1 MKNGTITEGSPD
13 NSACI
18 CFICGDGANVIAVF
32 DFSGTAVVP
41 YKAAALIAGGQHIAC
56 GVTVEN
62 GAAVPAGNCAGVSSS
77 LNQRSFDS
85 QIFYGSG
92 ITAK

>member
-1 MKNGTITEGSPD
+1 MKNGTIAEGSPD

-18 CFICGDGANVIAVF
+18 CFICGDGASVIAVF
-32 DFSGTAVVP
+32 NFSGAAVVP
-41 YKAAALIAGGQHIAC
+41 HKAAALIAGGQHIAC

-92 ITAK
+92 IIAK

>member
-1 MKNGTITEGSPD
+1 MKIGTIAGGFPD

-41 YKAAALIAGGQHIAC
+41 YKPAALIAGGQHIAC

-62 GAAVPAGNCAGVSSS
+62 GAAVPTGNCAGVSSS